1 MAEASAPEVSEML
14 CPVFDRGLPAPEG
27 GTPPLP
33 WALAPGQTAE
43 APQVLT
49 ACVSPQKGFT
59 PLHVAAKYG
68 KARVAEVLLE
78 RDAHPN
84 AAGKV
89 SLNFPPSLGSEART
103 RDKLSYL

>member
-1 MAEASAPEVSEML
+1 M
-14 CPVFDRGLPAPEG
+14 
-27 GTPPLP
+27 
-33 WALAPGQTAE
+33 APGA
-43 APQVLT
+43 LT

-89 SLNFPPSLGSEART
+89 SMPSPPSLGLEARVKGRRAT
-103 RDKLSYL
+103 CVPKPLFSISSWAAIQIL